1 VIFTTASLAKRIEQA
16 ESVMLTECAEA
27 AGSRLPEGEVYIG
40 RAGGG
45 VAVFTEPGA
54 PFNKLAG
61 LGFEPL
67 NTDSLAEIERE
78 FARRKALLQ
87 VELASLADPAVGTEL
102 TRRGYELTGFENVLG
117 LELQQDALRMSGDR
131 ETPAITRATPEES
144 RLWMDVVTTGFLSP
158 DAFDGP
164 VSHESFDRATLERVY
179 ADTIASKGFVR
190 YLARRDGVIAGG
202 ASLRMG
208 GGVAQ
213 LSGAA
218 TLPDHR
224 RRGVQTALLRTR
236 LADAFD
242 GGCDIAV
249 VTTQPGSKS
258 TENVQRFGFAL
269 LYVRAILVKAPA

>member
-1 VIFTTASLAKRIEQA
+1 MI
-16 ESVMLTECAEA
+16 
-27 AGSRLPEGEVYIG
+27 
-40 RAGGG
+40 RA
-45 VAVFTEPGA
+45 
-54 PFNKLAG
+54 
-61 LGFEPL
+61 
-67 NTDSLAEIERE
+67 

-102 TRRGYELTGFENVLG
+102 TRRVYELTGFENVLG
-117 LELQQDALRMSGDR
+117 LELHQDALRVPGGR

-144 RLWMDVVTTGFLSP
+144 SLWMDVVTTGFLSP
-158 DAFDGP
+158 DTFDGP

-208 GGVAQ
+208 DGVAQ

-236 LADAFD
+236 LADAFH

-258 TENVQRFGFAL
+258 TENVQRFGFEL
-269 LYVRAILVKAPA
+269 LYVRAILVKTPA